1 MSSPQ
6 ENKNIPVIKLICFNL
21 NPKTL
26 PSTFIYS
33 IYFTTTL
40 CSQIKL
46 TRSELLEYDKT
57 LNNVPLHI
65 SFTTIDLSS
74 SSTQKQE
81 LIIKQTNKANY
92 IVIFLHLEK
101 NVDSINELKK
111 TIDFIKN
118 DCEIK
123 QTIPIYGFY
132 KFKECIDDELEES
145 KVIEALNEIE
155 ECLYEYKEI
164 DLGNKN
170 DLMTL
175 IDGITDKAY
184 VNYSGRKDE
193 EGETE
198 EQETKGEKEVIKVV
212 KDNMEEQDTKKN
224 DENEIEENDNEEIA
238 KDEDVSGSKCEIM

>member
-1 MSSPQ
+1 MSSSQ
-6 ENKNIPVIKLICFNL
+6 ENKNIPIIKLICFNL

-40 CSQIKL
+40 CSKIKL

-57 LNNVPLHI
+57 LNNIPLHI

-74 SSTQKQE
+74 SSTEEQK
-81 LIIKQTNKANY
+81 LFIKQTNKANY

-111 TIDFIKN
+111 AIDFIKG

-132 KFKECIDDELEES
+132 KFKECIDDKLEQS

-155 ECLYEYKEI
+155 ECSYEYKEI

-193 EGETE
+193 EGEIE
-198 EQETKGEKEVIKVV
+198 EQENNGEKEVTKIT
-212 KDNMEEQDTKKN
+212 KDNLEEQNTKKHKENKIEDIDN
-224 DENEIEENDNEEIA
+224 DENT
-238 KDEDVSGSKCEIM
+238 KDDDMSHSNCEIM